1 MKKYMEKGKKVIIL
15 DLDETLEH
23 GIYQSRYDVGNQM
36 TMVLRPN
43 LDILLNKLYEVKKQ
57 NIDIILCTTARNI
70 WIDRFF
76 KLIPEFKNV
85 FDKIYSRD
93 NENEWRD
100 YNKDIYQLENMAQ
113 SENLNLENMKPI
125 TTFGYDSILFVDDN
139 KIEELRLKMLFE
151 MSKGKLK
158 KDVTFFTGF
167 CFYGGSIQWDKMLK
181 YKKISN
187 QDLEFSKVLNEYIKI
202 ERSNPGCNMIC
213 SVIDNF
219 IKKDL
224 VYGLNIVD
232 DEYSEEYDAFN
243 SKLNLLKS
251 KLEKLSNK
259 FVGKD
264 FEYTTDELKKYICK
278 DKKHVYEDI

>member
-1 MKKYMEKGKKVIIL
+1 MEKIEKVIIL

-43 LDILLNKLYEVKKQ
+43 LDILLKKLYEVKKQ
-57 NIDIILCTTARNI
+57 DIDIILCTTARND

-76 KLIPEFKNV
+76 KLAPEFKNV

-93 NENEWRD
+93 NEGEWKY
-100 YNKDIYQLENMAQ
+100 YNKDIYPLENKAQ
-113 SENLNLENMKPI
+113 NENINLETMKPI

-151 MSKGKLK
+151 MSKGKLQ

-167 CFYGGSIQWDKMLK
+167 GFYGGVIEWDKMLM

-187 QDLEFSKVLNEYIKI
+187 KDLKFSKKLNEYLEA

-213 SVIDNF
+213 SVIDKF

-224 VYGLNIVD
+224 IYGLNIVD
-232 DEYSEEYDAFN
+232 DEYSKEYDVFN
-243 SKLNLLKS
+243 NRLKAL
-251 KLEKLSNK
+251 KLELEELSNK
-259 FVGKD
+259 FEKKE
-264 FEYTTDELKKYICK
+264 FKYTTEELKKYICK
-278 DKKHVYEDI
+278 DRKYL

>member
-1 MKKYMEKGKKVIIL
+1 MEKTKKVIIL

-43 LDILLNKLYEVKKQ
+43 LDILLKKIYEVKKQ
-57 NIDIILCTTARNI
+57 DIDIILCTTAKND

-76 KLIPEFKNV
+76 KLAPEFKNV

-93 NENEWRD
+93 NEDEWKY
-100 YNKDIYQLENMAQ
+100 YNKDIYPLENKAQ
-113 SENLNLENMKPI
+113 NENINLETMKPI

-151 MSKGKLK
+151 MSKGKLQ

-167 CFYGGSIQWDKMLK
+167 GFYGGVIEWDKMLM

-187 QDLEFSKVLNEYIKI
+187 KDLKFSKKLNEYLEA

-213 SVIDNF
+213 SVIDKF

-224 VYGLNIVD
+224 IYGLNIVD
-232 DEYSEEYDAFN
+232 DEYSKEYDVFN
-243 SKLNLLKS
+243 NRLKAL
-251 KLEKLSNK
+251 KLELEELSNK
-259 FVGKD
+259 FEEKD
-264 FEYTTDELKKYICK
+264 FKYTTEELKKYICK
-278 DKKHVYEDI
+278 DRKYL

>member
-1 MKKYMEKGKKVIIL
+1 MEKTKKVIIL

-43 LDILLNKLYEVKKQ
+43 LDILLKKLYEVKKQ
-57 NIDIILCTTARNI
+57 DIDIILCTTARND

-76 KLIPEFKNV
+76 KLAPEFKNV

-93 NENEWRD
+93 NEGEWKY
-100 YNKDIYQLENMAQ
+100 YNKDIYPLENKAQ
-113 SENLNLENMKPI
+113 NENINLETMKPI
-125 TTFGYDSILFVDDN
+125 TTFGYDSILFIDDN

-151 MSKGKLK
+151 MSKGKLQ

-167 CFYGGSIQWDKMLK
+167 GFYGGIIEWDKMLM

-187 QDLEFSKVLNEYIKI
+187 KDLKFSKKLNEYLEA

-213 SVIDNF
+213 SVIDKF

-224 VYGLNIVD
+224 IYGLNIVD
-232 DEYSEEYDAFN
+232 DEYSKEYDVFN
-243 SKLNLLKS
+243 NRLKAL
-251 KLEKLSNK
+251 KLELEELSNK
-259 FVGKD
+259 FEEKD
-264 FEYTTDELKKYICK
+264 FKYTTEELKKYICK
-278 DKKHVYEDI
+278 DRKYL

>member
-1 MKKYMEKGKKVIIL
+1 MEKTKKVIIL

-43 LDILLNKLYEVKKQ
+43 LDILLKKLYEVKKQ
-57 NIDIILCTTARNI
+57 DIDIILCTTARND

-76 KLIPEFKNV
+76 KLAPEFKNV

-93 NENEWRD
+93 NEGEWKY
-100 YNKDIYQLENMAQ
+100 YNKDIYPLENKAQ
-113 SENLNLENMKPI
+113 NENINLETMKPI

-151 MSKGKLK
+151 MSKGKLQ

-167 CFYGGSIQWDKMLK
+167 GFYGGVIEWDKMLM

-187 QDLEFSKVLNEYIKI
+187 KDLKFSKKLNEYLEA

-213 SVIDNF
+213 SVIDKF

-224 VYGLNIVD
+224 IYGLNIVD
-232 DEYSEEYDAFN
+232 DEYSKEYDVFIN
-243 SKLNLLKS
+243 RLKAL
-251 KLEKLSNK
+251 KLELEELSNK
-259 FVGKD
+259 FEEKD
-264 FEYTTDELKKYICK
+264 FRYTTEELKKYICK
-278 DKKHVYEDI
+278 DRKYL

>member
-1 MKKYMEKGKKVIIL
+1 MEKTKKVIIL
-15 DLDETLEH
+15 DLDGTLEH

-43 LDILLNKLYEVKKQ
+43 LDILLKKLYEVKKQ
-57 NIDIILCTTARNI
+57 DIDIILCTTARND

-76 KLIPEFKNV
+76 KLAPEFKNV

-93 NENEWRD
+93 NEGEWKY
-100 YNKDIYQLENMAQ
+100 YNKDIYPLKNKAQNENI
-113 SENLNLENMKPI
+113 NLETMKPI

-151 MSKGKLK
+151 MSKGKLQ

-167 CFYGGSIQWDKMLK
+167 GFYGGVIEWDKMLM

-187 QDLEFSKVLNEYIKI
+187 KDLKFSKKLNEYLEA

-213 SVIDNF
+213 SVIDKF

-224 VYGLNIVD
+224 IYGLNIVD
-232 DEYSEEYDAFN
+232 DEYSKEYDVFN
-243 SKLNLLKS
+243 NRLKAL
-251 KLEKLSNK
+251 KLELEELSNK
-259 FVGKD
+259 FEEKD
-264 FEYTTDELKKYICK
+264 FKYTTEELKKYICK
-278 DKKHVYEDI
+278 DRKYL

>member
-1 MKKYMEKGKKVIIL
+1 MEKTKKVIIL

-43 LDILLNKLYEVKKQ
+43 LDILLKKLYEVKKQ
-57 NIDIILCTTARNI
+57 DIDIILCTTARND

-76 KLIPEFKNV
+76 KLAPEFKNV

-93 NENEWRD
+93 NEDEWRY
-100 YNKDIYQLENMAQ
+100 YNKDIYPLENKAQ
-113 SENLNLENMKPI
+113 NENINLETMKPI

-151 MSKGKLK
+151 MSKGKLQ

-167 CFYGGSIQWDKMLK
+167 GFYGGVIEWDKMLM

-187 QDLEFSKVLNEYIKI
+187 KDLKFSKKLNEYLEA

-213 SVIDNF
+213 SVIDKF

-224 VYGLNIVD
+224 IYGLNIVD
-232 DEYSEEYDAFN
+232 DEYSKEYDVFN
-243 SKLNLLKS
+243 NRLKAL
-251 KLEKLSNK
+251 KLELEELSNK
-259 FVGKD
+259 FEEKD
-264 FEYTTDELKKYICK
+264 FKYTTEELKKYICK
-278 DKKHVYEDI
+278 DRKYL